1 MANRRPA
8 KSRAADGASAGPAV
22 ILIRP
27 QLAENV
33 GMVARAMLNCGLL
46 DLRLVNPRDGWPNE
60 KAESPS
66 SGAGVVLDG
75 ARVFESTRDAVADL
89 QQVYATTARSRYMTK
104 DVTTPRGA
112 AVDMR
117 GFISGGG
124 RAGILFG
131 PEAMGMDNDDVA
143 LADTIIEVPL
153 NPAFPSLN
161 LAQAVLLVGYE
172 WFQTADETPERQFRM
187 HNDTRPATK
196 DELVHMFEHLEAELD
211 ACGFLR
217 VAEKRPIMV
226 RNIRNLFQR
235 AGLTEQEIRTLRGV
249 IAGLVGGKKG

>member
-75 ARVFESTRDAVADL
+75 ARVFESTR
-89 QQVYATTARSRYMTK
+89 S
-104 DVTTPRGA
+104 
-112 AVDMR
+112 
-117 GFISGGG
+117 
-124 RAGILFG
+124 
-131 PEAMGMDNDDVA
+131 EAM
-143 LADTIIEVPL
+143 
-153 NPAFPSLN
+153 
-161 LAQAVLLVGYE
+161 
-172 WFQTADETPERQFRM
+172 
-187 HNDTRPATK
+187 
-196 DELVHMFEHLEAELD
+196 
-211 ACGFLR
+211 
-217 VAEKRPIMV
+217 
-226 RNIRNLFQR
+226 
-235 AGLTEQEIRTLRGV
+235 AGLHEGAEPRRESCRPR
-249 IAGLVGGKKG
+249 AHRP